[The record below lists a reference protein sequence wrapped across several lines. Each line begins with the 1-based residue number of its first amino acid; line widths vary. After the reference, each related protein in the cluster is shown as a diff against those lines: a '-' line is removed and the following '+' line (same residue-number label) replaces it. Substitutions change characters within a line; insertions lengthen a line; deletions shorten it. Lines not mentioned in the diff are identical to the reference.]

1 MEMKIE
7 SLVYCISKS
16 FTLQSYECEYFT
28 IIVSDSAINFYGFHY
43 NEKWCINCIHS
54 KLYPWVWYASMCV
67 IHYGV

>member
-1 MEMKIE
+1 MHRKN
-7 SLVYCISKS
+7 SKVVYGKS
-16 FTLQSYECEYFT
+16 ALQSYECECFT